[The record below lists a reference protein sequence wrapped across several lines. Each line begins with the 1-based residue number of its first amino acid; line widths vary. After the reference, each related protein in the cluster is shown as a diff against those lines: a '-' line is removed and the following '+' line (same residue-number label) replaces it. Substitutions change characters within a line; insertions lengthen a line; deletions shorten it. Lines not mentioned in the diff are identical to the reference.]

1 MICRSGTPEIQDRM
15 GEYAAK
21 IVDLK
26 NEKYSQL
33 IKMYN
38 TKKRIEDKIDM
49 LEQPYRNI
57 LYYKYINEE
66 VAYKIKYDYDYTRKM
81 HGIALIKYKKE
92 SENYDKIK

>member
-1 MICRSGTPEIQDRM
+1 MQDRM

-57 LYYKYINEE
+57 LYYKYIKGYNLTKVANEIDYE
-66 VAYKIKYDYDYTRKM
+66 YKYVCKLYGTALQMYKKIK
-81 HGIALIKYKKE
+81 
-92 SENYDKIK
+92 